1 MTGIFFAFTREGA
14 ALSVITYGMGVH
26 WALNAAKNY
35 PGQVEIVDLR
45 TQLLGRSIG
54 THKAVEELFDV
65 KVTGVHMVNRKG
77 KPTMRYGRTVSHR
90 PAVRKAY
97 VQLAEGSKTLEF
109 FEGI

>member
-1 MTGIFFAFTREGA
+1 MKAREII
-14 ALSVITYGMGVH
+14 LRPIITEKTTSMQERENTVCFEVDRR
-26 WALNAAKNY
+26 ANKI
-35 PGQVEIVDLR
+35 QVR
-45 TQLLGRSIG
+45 
-54 THKAVEELFDV
+54 KAVEELFDV
-65 KVTGVHMVNRKG
+65 KVTDVHMVNRKG